1 MPASEIDVWFCGA
14 ATTASTLSARAAWI
28 ASPAANRDAR
38 PLAALVEPKPMSPT
52 SALGQATS
60 EIAPS
65 SPPISSGRSITRIGA
80 AIPQALAWRATTVG
94 SPNSSG
100 RHNARTPGSS
110 AAFMLI
116 SGPMPAGSP
125 VAMAMMGSVAG
136 IRDHIRL
143 HRAHERLSRLLPFRV
158 AYDLQE
164 CRRDSRRLRGSMD
177 DLRPVLEDL
186 ITANRILAHEKVL
199 DSFGHVSI
207 RHPKKS
213 DRFLLSRA
221 RAPQMVQVEDIME
234 FTLDGTSV
242 GREPGKPYSERFIHA
257 ALYEARPEV
266 NAVVHNHSP
275 SVIPFSVTKTR
286 RMRPI
291 MHMCAPIGSDI
302 PTWDIR
308 DTFGDRTNLLVTD
321 LAMARD
327 LAKCLGANTVALMRG
342 HGSTVVARD
351 LREVVFTSVYMEMN
365 ANLLM
370 QSLTLGDGEVTYL
383 SDGEIEAITKGRAGF
398 TFERGWENWC
408 NKVGRPYVAREW
420 VAGEGFSRT
429 DGNFRCPRQR
439 TR

>member
-1 MPASEIDVWFCGA
+1 
-14 ATTASTLSARAAWI
+14 
-28 ASPAANRDAR
+28 
-38 PLAALVEPKPMSPT
+38 
-52 SALGQATS
+52 
-60 EIAPS
+60 
-65 SPPISSGRSITRIGA
+65 
-80 AIPQALAWRATTVG
+80 
-94 SPNSSG
+94 
-100 RHNARTPGSS
+100 
-110 AAFMLI
+110 
-116 SGPMPAGSP
+116 
-125 VAMAMMGSVAG
+125 
-136 IRDHIRL
+136 
-143 HRAHERLSRLLPFRV
+143 
-158 AYDLQE
+158 
-164 CRRDSRRLRGSMD
+164 MD
-177 DLRPVLEDL
+177 DLTPVLEDL

-207 RHPKKS
+207 RHPQKP

-221 RAPQMVQVEDIME
+221 RAPQMVQADDIME

-275 SVIPFSVTKTR
+275 SVIPFSVTNKC

-291 MHMCAPIGSDI
+291 MHMCAPIGGDI

-308 DTFGDRTNLLVTD
+308 DKFGDRTNLLVTD

-327 LAKCLGANTVALMRG
+327 LAKCLGQNTVALMRG

-351 LREVVFTSVYMEMN
+351 LREVVFTSVYMELN

-370 QSLTLGDGEVTYL
+370 QSLTLGEGEVTYL

-408 NKVGRPYVAREW
+408 NKVGRAYVAREW

-429 DGNFRCPRQR
+429 DGNFR
-439 TR
+439 

>member
-1 MPASEIDVWFCGA
+1 MNEL
-14 ATTASTLSARAAWI
+14 T
-28 ASPAANRDAR
+28 
-38 PLAALVEPKPMSPT
+38 
-52 SALGQATS
+52 
-60 EIAPS
+60 
-65 SPPISSGRSITRIGA
+65 
-80 AIPQALAWRATTVG
+80 
-94 SPNSSG
+94 
-100 RHNARTPGSS
+100 
-110 AAFMLI
+110 
-116 SGPMPAGSP
+116 
-125 VAMAMMGSVAG
+125 
-136 IRDHIRL
+136 
-143 HRAHERLSRLLPFRV
+143 
-158 AYDLQE
+158 
-164 CRRDSRRLRGSMD
+164 
-177 DLRPVLEDL
+177 PVLEDL

-207 RHPKKS
+207 RHPQKP
-213 DRFLLSRA
+213 DRFFLSRA

-234 FTLDGTSV
+234 FTLDGVSV

-275 SVIPFSVTKTR
+275 SVIPFSVTKTC

-308 DTFGDRTNLLVTD
+308 DKFGDRTNLLVTD

-327 LAKCLGANTVALMRG
+327 LAKCLGQNTVALMRG

-351 LREVVFTSVYMEMN
+351 LREVVFTSVYMELN

-370 QSLTLGDGEVTYL
+370 QSLTLGEGEVTYL
-383 SDGEIEAITKGRAGF
+383 SDGEIAAITKGRAGF

-408 NKVGRPYVAREW
+408 NRVGRPYVAREW

-429 DGNFRCPRQR
+429 DGNFR
-439 TR
+439 